1 MPSPS
6 PEPVVRPVGLAVIG
20 LGVIGRRML
29 EQAALSPALR
39 VVGAWDIDAAACQR
53 AQADFP
59 GTVIAADAR
68 ALIQAAGVDL
78 VYIGTPPAF
87 HRDYCLMAADL
98 GRHVFCEKPLTAR
111 LEEARLLVTELNARA
126 TPNAVNFVFA
136 SAPAAD
142 YLAARLADG
151 SLGDIAAI
159 EMRIFFSQWPR
170 AWQASAQWLRL
181 REQGGFVREVLSHF
195 VYLSLRLFGDCRL
208 VGSQVIWPADPAL
221 CERAASALLDCAGIP
236 VTLSAASGA
245 SGPDEVV
252 YTVRGSRGALRLT
265 NWYEVEES
273 DGQAWRPVALP
284 ADLSGDPR
292 TAAYQRQLANL
303 VRFARGQPHPL
314 PDAGIALQVQTV
326 IEGIVSVP

>member
-111 LEEARLLVTELNARA
+111 LE
-126 TPNAVNFVFA
+126 
-136 SAPAAD
+136 
-142 YLAARLADG
+142 
-151 SLGDIAAI
+151 
-159 EMRIFFSQWPR
+159 
-170 AWQASAQWLRL
+170 
-181 REQGGFVREVLSHF
+181 
-195 VYLSLRLFGDCRL
+195 
-208 VGSQVIWPADPAL
+208 
-221 CERAASALLDCAGIP
+221 
-236 VTLSAASGA
+236 
-245 SGPDEVV
+245 
-252 YTVRGSRGALRLT
+252 
-265 NWYEVEES
+265 
-273 DGQAWRPVALP
+273 
-284 ADLSGDPR
+284 
-292 TAAYQRQLANL
+292 
-303 VRFARGQPHPL
+303 
-314 PDAGIALQVQTV
+314 
-326 IEGIVSVP
+326 